1 MHWNTHAGACY
12 SEVGKVE
19 NFTTLVE
26 HFQLFLGVAIISEG
40 IHMRNDVGGNLVWV
54 NIFHVLGDLSTSTQ
68 YFDLLVELDDALG
81 PTSGDCLVTR
91 SNNTAQAV
99 ELVQRAQSHQG
110 NNGGAIGVGNDPFWP
125 VLDRLWV
132 NLGNDQRHLIIHT
145 ESR

>member
-1 MHWNTHAGACY
+1 
-12 SEVGKVE
+12 
-19 NFTTLVE
+19 
-26 HFQLFLGVAIISEG
+26 
-40 IHMRNDVGGNLVWV
+40 MRNDVGGNLVWV

-81 PTSGDCLVTR
+81 PTSGDRLVTR

-110 NNGGAIGVGNDPFWP
+110 NDSCAIGVGNDPFWP
-125 VLDRLWV
+125 VLDRLWID
-132 NLGNDQRHLIIHT
+132 LGNDQRHLIIHT